1 MSIKQYKIV
10 KMIFQSDI
18 TQPGLLKKIEEK
30 LEKVGDVVQEKLEAA
45 GNYIETEWNKHNFGP
60 VLVRKWQNI

>member
-10 KMIFQSDI
+10 KIIFQSDI
-18 TQPGLLKKIEEK
+18 TQPGLLKKMEEK

-45 GNYIETEWNKHNFGP
+45 GNFIETEWNKHNFGP
-60 VLVRKWQNI
+60 VLVRK